1 MSIYAEMKQAG
12 IEIDHHESDLYVKD
26 CPTARA
32 ILANH
37 GKRVDGHNVMP
48 FKSAG
53 DTWLDVP
60 FQNSPFWEGK

>member
-1 MSIYAEMKQAG
+1 MSIYAEMIQAG
-12 IEIDHHESDLYVKD
+12 IEVDHHESDLYVKD

-37 GKRVDGHNVMP
+37 GYTEDDNNVMP

-60 FQNSPFWEGK
+60 FQWEGK